1 MSKKLFTPQEI
12 EQLKQNEYVKS
23 VSEKGITYTKE
34 FKENFIMMS
43 EKGKFPR
50 EIIEYYGFNVA
61 MLGMQRVN
69 SAAKRWKQAFKTQ
82 GPLGLDDSRTKNSG
96 RPLKRELTIEEQ
108 LLRTQAELEVL
119 KIENEL
125 LKKLRLMRKMLE

>member
-23 VSEKGITYTKE
+23 VSEKGVTYTKE

-50 EIIEYYGFNVA
+50 EIFEYYGFNVTV
-61 MLGMQRVN
+61 LGMQRVN
-69 SAAKRWKQAFKTQ
+69 SAAKRWKQAFTQ
-82 GPLGLDDSRTKNSG
+82 VTLLSQQNIEEGNKYLYDGLIISDSFDVLGLC
-96 RPLKRELTIEEQ
+96 
-108 LLRTQAELEVL
+108 
-119 KIENEL
+119 
-125 LKKLRLMRKMLE
+125 